1 MQQPDGL
8 WGYFHTLSRPA
19 RERPMTTEQA
29 LRRLKALGFT
39 AQDEPVARAL
49 AAMRTVLR
57 GGAQMPDGREKV
69 LDWDIFEAL
78 MMAAWIRYFV
88 PDDPEA
94 CQTGAL
100 WAGILAAAL
109 AGGEWDDAAYR
120 AAYVQR
126 LRKLPKGARYINPTC
141 FYVVALVANLL
152 DAQTQARYFA
162 HLLTKP
168 DGIYYVY
175 DKRLDAP
182 PVFASLQACR
192 YLGALELLAVYDGK
206 ACREGLGFAV
216 AWLDENRVDG
226 QWDLGGKARDG
237 VYFPLSDDW
246 RKAQTR
252 RADCTARVG
261 ALYARLTAA
270 DDHA

>member
-1 MQQPDGL
+1 
-8 WGYFHTLSRPA
+8 
-19 RERPMTTEQA
+19 MTTEQA
-29 LRRLKALGFT
+29 LRRLKVLGFT
-39 AQDEPVARAL
+39 AQDEPVDRAL
-49 AAMRTVLR
+49 AVMRTVLR
-57 GGAQMPDGREKV
+57 GEAQMPDGREKV

-78 MMAAWIRYFV
+78 MMAAWIRQFV

-100 WAGILAAAL
+100 WASILAAAL
-109 AGGEWDDAAYR
+109 AGGEWDDAAYQ
-120 AAYVQR
+120 AAYVQH
-126 LRKLPKGARYINPTC
+126 LRKPPKGARYIDATS
-141 FYVVALVANLL
+141 FYMVALVANLL
-152 DAQTQARYFA
+152 NAQTEARYFA

-175 DKRLDAP
+175 GKRLDTP
-182 PVFASLQACR
+182 PVFQSLQASR
-192 YLGALELLAVYDGK
+192 YLGALELLAAYESGD
-206 ACREGLGFAV
+206 CRERLGFAA

-246 RKAQTR
+246 RRAETR

-261 ALYARLTAA
+261 ALYKRLTANG
-270 DDHA
+270 